1 MSPTFDEK
9 AEHSGEVVLRL
20 LCGQCNARVGRIV
33 RDQRGNV
40 AMVVNGRRDR
50 AKLIHGLTL
59 WTKAIDRQDGEALGE
74 ALSRVGRDVP
84 APSDPEWETV
94 TVRLSIDLTKI
105 APSEVAAVRG
115 PDGVL
120 VDDFSLRQ
128 WPPGYVGVGRSE
140 SRYPGPTAGASVILG
155 RRIGLISGVSTPL
168 DRCSVLRCG
177 RAERT
182 TKLHAGSDDETSTV
196 RQGAHESVIYLAF
209 FHFFRTK
216 PHGFH
221 RCPYQLGQYRKPF
234 RQNGTRTSSP

>member
-120 VDDFSLRQ
+120 VDDFRCANGHPVTWALGDLKAAIQARQ
-128 WPPGYVGVGRSE
+128 R
-140 SRYPGPTAGASVILG
+140 
-155 RRIGLISGVSTPL
+155 
-168 DRCSVLRCG
+168 VLRSYWEEG
-177 RAERT
+177 
-182 TKLHAGSDDETSTV
+182 
-196 RQGAHESVIYLAF
+196 
-209 FHFFRTK
+209 
-216 PHGFH
+216 
-221 RCPYQLGQYRKPF
+221 
-234 RQNGTRTSSP
+234 